1 MDIVRLI
8 HQIWVI
14 TCYCMLLHVVAC
26 YYMLLHV
33 TTWYYMLLHVT
44 TCCEYYML
52 LHVATCYYLLSHVT
66 TCYYRLLHVITC
78 YYMNMLLTDIKC
90 NLLLSTDQQMAKPFP
105 LDTKREPETMMWYRN
120 VLNLFTS
127 QGLLGKWATPFQSIS
142 SQGLG
147 HRFTQPNPPFLG
159 LGQASITTY
168 EPLHIPRGKVWHV
181 ALLDRWPSHAGMHPF
196 GSDSHTAPPG
206 LNLNNQASFVQDSC
220 KHVWKK
226 MKITKITYV
235 DQSRLSTVIYSGHY
249 FKMLATIASFQHATD
264 FWLHTSLPANFQTA
278 TRPSR
283 PNMATSTQQQ
293 SHSQHAASP
302 ALCPGPITL
311 IIQFWKPIPIHAWC
325 ALQSVPLQG
334 STFEAESCGVHSN
347 LAPAHAASR
356 GLGCSRCSRCLL
368 SASDRR
374 RDVAIAC
381 PSEVT
386 TASRRECIG
395 CAASHEKSKE

>member
-1 MDIVRLI
+1 
-8 HQIWVI
+8 
-14 TCYCMLLHVVAC
+14 
-26 YYMLLHV
+26 
-33 TTWYYMLLHVT
+33 
-44 TCCEYYML
+44 ML
-52 LHVATCYYLLSHVT
+52 LHVATCYYMLSHVT
-66 TCYYRLLHVITC
+66 TCYYRLLHVITS

-105 LDTKREPETMMWYRN
+105 LDTRREPETMMWYRN

-142 SQGLG
+142 SQGCPDIVLPC
-147 HRFTQPNPPFLG
+147 FTQPNPPFL

-249 FKMLATIASFQHATD
+249 FKMLATFSHCFIPACD
-264 FWLHTSLPANFQTA
+264 GFWLHTSLPANFQTA

-283 PNMATSTQQQ
+283 PNMFKYGHNNSTAVTLPARRKPCPLSWSHHLDHTILKTHSHTRMMCFAVRAAAGIYVWGRELWRAFQ
-293 SHSQHAASP
+293 SGPSTCSQP
-302 ALCPGPITL
+302 RL
-311 IIQFWKPIPIHAWC
+311 
-325 ALQSVPLQG
+325 
-334 STFEAESCGVHSN
+334 
-347 LAPAHAASR
+347 
-356 GLGCSRCSRCLL
+356 GL
-368 SASDRR
+368 
-374 RDVAIAC
+374 
-381 PSEVT
+381 
-386 TASRRECIG
+386 
-395 CAASHEKSKE
+395 